1 MTMNKAI
8 IIMTA
13 LAIVYVLGISGL
25 QYLASLDSMK
35 IDVAA
40 AAISLISMSLISS

>member
-1 MTMNKAI
+1 MEITMNKAI

-13 LAIVYVLGISGL
+13 LVFVYVLGVSGL
-25 QYLASLDSMK
+25 QYLSSLGSIK

-40 AAISLISMSLISS
+40 TAISLLRAC

>member
-1 MTMNKAI
+1 MNKAI

-13 LAIVYVLGISGL
+13 LVFVCVLGISGL
-25 QYLASLDSMK
+25 QYLASLGSMK

-40 AAISLISMSLISS
+40 AAISLLSMSLMSS